1 MVKYQ
6 KLRKPERIRYSKIWR
21 LSSMGS
27 KQWVI
32 MGTVMGI
39 MARRESMDM
48 GIIRIIGRG
57 LLEYFD

>member
-1 MVKYQ
+1 
-6 KLRKPERIRYSKIWR
+6 
-21 LSSMGS
+21 
-27 KQWVI
+27 